1 MKKKKPKRQVSN
13 TTSFLLEVIT
23 IAYLTQD
30 EFNELGFDEVDDFE
44 KLLTSAEVAINLFL
58 NNLYDFVDFETEIKF
73 RKKAVK
79 LATAYQVAYLDASG
93 IATADDKQAVS
104 TVILGR
110 THMSYFN
117 GTSRPFESDRYNL
130 SLDALNVLKAAGFGY
145 RGVGYDRH

>member
-1 MKKKKPKRQVSN
+1 M
-13 TTSFLLEVIT
+13 EVVT

-30 EFNELGFDEVDDFE
+30 EFNDLGFDEVDDFE
-44 KLLTSAEVAINLFL
+44 KLLTKAEVAISLFL
-58 NNLYDFVDFETEIKF
+58 SGFYDTRNFETDFET

-110 THMSYFN
+110 THVSYHN
-117 GTSRPFESDRYNL
+117 GSGRPFESDRYNL
-130 SLDALNVLKAAGFGY
+130 SLDALNILKSAGFGF
-145 RGVGYDRH
+145 RGVGYDR

>member
-1 MKKKKPKRQVSN
+1 MV
-13 TTSFLLEVIT
+13 T

-30 EFNELGFDEVDDFE
+30 EFNDLGFDEVDDFE
-44 KLLTSAEVAINLFL
+44 KLLTKAEVAISLFL
-58 NNLYDFVDFETEIKF
+58 SGFYDTRNFETDFET

-110 THMSYFN
+110 THVSYHN
-117 GTSRPFESDRYNL
+117 GTGRPFEGDRYNL

-145 RGVGYDRH
+145 RGVGYDR

>member
-1 MKKKKPKRQVSN
+1 M
-13 TTSFLLEVIT
+13 EVVI
-23 IAYLTQD
+23 IAYLTKD

-44 KLLTSAEVAINLFL
+44 KLLTRAEVAINLFL

-79 LATAYQVAYLDASG
+79 LATAFQVAYLDASG
-93 IATADDKQAVS
+93 ITTADDKQSVS

-110 THMSYFN
+110 THITYKNS
-117 GTSRPFESDRYNL
+117 SSQSLESARYNL
-130 SLDALNVLKAAGFGY
+130 SLDALNTLKSAGFGY